1 MKYFLIEEWDNDY
14 NCRTRTFALQAR
26 CHEDAREIA
35 RCHSSSAYDYMV
47 HSEVSDSVASSF
59 PKLGDI

>member
-14 NCRTRTFALQAR
+14 NSLSRTLTVRAK

-35 RCHSSSAYDYMV
+35 RNHSGSAYDYMV
-47 HSEVSDSVASSF
+47 RSEVSDFIGESL
-59 PKLGDI
+59 PKLENL

>member
-14 NCRTRTFALQAR
+14 NSLTRTFAVQAR

-35 RCHSSSAYDYMV
+35 LNHSSSAYDYMV
-47 HSEVSDSVASSF
+47 HSEVSDSIGSAL
-59 PKLGDI
+59 PQLEEL